1 MTVWKR
7 PDSKHRNEWLP
18 GARAQGWGGQVGI
31 NCRGA
36 QSTFRRGLEISHILF
51 VVVKLAYASVKTH
64 PTTYFKGGGVT
75 A

>member
-1 MTVWKR
+1 M
-7 PDSKHRNEWLP
+7 
-18 GARAQGWGGQVGI
+18 GI

-64 PTTYFKGGGVT
+64 PTTYFKGGGVI